1 MPSRLHLPC
10 PHLISANV
18 TASKLMFSL
27 SLFFFLHPTES
38 SLVLLRY
45 IHGYGPVYWR
55 MSNLPVAT
63 SSKKNCLLPPRSH
76 EMQIAGPYEP
86 LLIHTG
92 ILTGLILCRSYAG
105 YHICCQLMRST
116 DMPHLRVIFFY
127 SSPSYPSACNFFLS
141 NLPPSP
147 DLLI

>member
-92 ILTGLILCRSYAG
+92 ILTGLILCRWT
-105 YHICCQLMRST
+105 QLVIDNLAMSRRQ
-116 DMPHLRVIFFY
+116 HLIALLH
-127 SSPSYPSACNFFLS
+127 SFLFHDTNDKLYLYIS
-141 NLPPSP
+141 K
-147 DLLI
+147 